1 MASPVRRS
9 RAKIFPGCGVFTC
22 LVPDARRLRAWDE
35 EGVND
40 HQYLLTVLGKSRK
53 HKVVKEFLVDFGAI
67 PYDSPRL
74 VRRFL
79 VGFEDDRRRAQ
90 FEKVLDKIQ
99 LDSHKVLG
107 FRTRQIGRFP
117 ETVIGEG
124 RFVKPKDSPPHSAHV
139 VLRFEPTAEEGQ
151 LEFLFPDSAD
161 IFPSHDKENYLA
173 EIHRGLVYAMHRGV
187 DWGIPF
193 GGLKAT
199 FMGGT
204 FNALSSRPL
213 SFRYAAA
220 NSLESAINNLKV
232 IGKDLI
238 VT

>member
-1 MASPVRRS
+1 MASSVRRS
-9 RAKIFPGCGVFTC
+9 RAKIFPGCSVFTC
-22 LVPDARRLRAWDE
+22 LVPDARRLRAWEE

-40 HQYLLTVLGKSRK
+40 HQYLLTVLSKSRK

-79 VGFEDDRRRAQ
+79 LGFEDDRRRAQ
-90 FEKVLDKIQ
+90 FQKVLDRIE

-107 FRTRQIGRFP
+107 TRARQVGRFP

-124 RFVKPKDSPPHSAHV
+124 RFMKPKDSPPHAAHV
-139 VLRFEPTAEEGQ
+139 LLRFEPTTDDGQ
-151 LEFLFPDSAD
+151 LEFLFPDEAD
-161 IFPSHDKENYLA
+161 IFPPHEKEHYLA

-193 GGLKAT
+193 GGLRAT
-199 FMGGT
+199 FVGGT
-204 FNALSSRPL
+204 VSALNSRPL

-220 NSLESAINNLKV
+220 ASFESAINNLKV
-232 IGKDLI
+232 IGKEIL